1 MSEMAGDRVAVDSG
15 DVWPADADD
24 IAEGYV
30 ATWFAR
36 EGAAVEAGETL
47 CEIQIEKVGVDVPA
61 PVEGRLAEIVAP
73 EDAEFERG
81 DVLAWIEPG

>member
-1 MSEMAGDRVAVDSG
+1 MSGDRVAVDSA

-24 IAEGYV
+24 VDEGYV

-61 PVEGRLAEIVAP
+61 PAEGRLDEIAKP
-73 EDAEFERG
+73 EDAEFARG
-81 DVLAWIEPG
+81 DVLGWIDPGGS